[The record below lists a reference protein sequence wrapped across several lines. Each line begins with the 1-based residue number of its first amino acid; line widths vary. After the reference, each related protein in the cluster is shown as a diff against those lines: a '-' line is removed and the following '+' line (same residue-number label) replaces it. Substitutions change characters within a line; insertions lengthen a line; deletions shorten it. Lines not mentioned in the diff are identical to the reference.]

1 MLQRIHDMALHAEQA
16 ELEHGEQPA
25 RSGADDDTFRFD
37 GFGRGDGV
45 GHGNSS
51 VILAA
56 RLPPG
61 REL

>member
-1 MLQRIHDMALHAEQA
+1 VALHAEQA
-16 ELEHGEQPA
+16 EFEHGEQPA
-25 RSGADDDTFRFD
+25 RSGTDDDTFRFD
-37 GFGRGDGV
+37 GFGRGDGI

-56 RLPPG
+56 GRRPG